1 MRGQEL
7 AIAVIARVT
16 AAVAATIERMA
27 LRAFMT
33 FPHNCQPNARWVRQ
47 INAWVT
53 RLFQAKSFLRR
64 GPNR

>member
-7 AIAVIARVT
+7 AIAVIARVM

-33 FPHNCQPNARWVRQ
+33 FPRFYQLNAHWMRQ
-47 INAWVT
+47 INAWV
-53 RLFQAKSFLRR
+53 A
-64 GPNR
+64 